1 MSSANFHATIYIAD
15 RNQVTSPGRTGY
27 FAECFIKLLIV
38 WYNIWQETPVTCGRS
53 QVQEADGAVQLLFW
67 GGWRGGGG
75 RNGGAT
81 RLLWSGA
88 GGCGGADACWSP
100 LARVFTSGLQLP

>member
-53 QVQEADGAVQLLFW
+53 QVQEADGAVQLQLWVLVTPVLGW

-75 RNGGAT
+75 GA
-81 RLLWSGA
+81 
-88 GGCGGADACWSP
+88 
-100 LARVFTSGLQLP
+100 